1 MNKNIVVTLLGCFF
15 LLNNYA
21 QNNEIELL
29 LKEIEQNN
37 SKLKAYKLHVE
48 SRQFEYKSENNL
60 PDPQFSSYY
69 LPYGSNNTVEYTEFQ
84 IAQSIEFPSV
94 YAARGK
100 WNDLRKIQLDND
112 FAKVRQEVL
121 LSAKNYTI
129 ELVLLQEKK
138 VLEIVRRDQSEK
150 IYQQLLQL
158 FNKEQIGILDLNKAK
173 IAWIQKQFVV
183 DQMESNI
190 QMIVASLEKLN
201 GNKPI
206 VLKTTLLEDHVLS
219 ADLEKIWSVKLEKDP
234 WLKELKVNVEAS
246 LQKVQLEKNK
256 VWPNLTAGY
265 NYQGI
270 SNDNYA
276 GFFGGISIPLWNS
289 NHKVKAAKANYQFQ
303 QSNTVDE
310 TTRYYLEFQQQFNR
324 YQLLLKKYEEYRKT
338 LDTLNSETLLYKAY
352 DLGELSFI
360 NYYQELQFYRDA
372 YDNMLQMKK
381 EIHLL
386 KSDLLKHQL

>member
-1 MNKNIVVTLLGCFF
+1 MNKNIVVTLLGCF
-15 LLNNYA
+15 LLVNSYA
-21 QNNEIELL
+21 QNNEIDQL

-37 SKLKAYKLHVE
+37 SKLKAFKLHVE
-48 SRQFEYKSENNL
+48 SRQFENKSENNL

-84 IAQSIEFPSV
+84 ISQSIEFPSV

-112 FAKVRQEVL
+112 YAKVRQEVL
-121 LSAKNYTI
+121 LSAKNYGI

-138 VLEIVRRDQSEK
+138 ILEVVRRDQSEK

-173 IAWIQKQFVV
+173 IAWVQKQFVV

-206 VLKTTLLEDHVLS
+206 VLKTTLLEDHILTD
-219 ADLEKIWSVKLEKDP
+219 DLEKIWSVKLETDP
-234 WLKELKVNVEAS
+234 WLKGLKVNEEAS

-289 NHKVKAAKANYQFQ
+289 NNKVKAAKADYQFQ
-303 QSNTVDE
+303 QTNTVDE
-310 TTRYYLEFQQQFNR
+310 TTQLYLKFQQQFYR
-324 YQLLLKKYEEYRKT
+324 YQLLLKKYEEYRIT
-338 LDTLNSETLLYKAY
+338 LDALNSEALLYKAY
-352 DLGELSFI
+352 NLGELSFI
-360 NYYQELQFYRDA
+360 NYYQELLFYRDA

-381 EIHLL
+381 ELHLL
-386 KSDLLKHQL
+386 KAELLKHQL